1 MPALHHGH
9 LAYIPTMV
17 VQRHTITNLLQTDG
31 IKMAGQRFVERTLP
45 FAVSF
50 LQSTITI
57 TTLVITREHTIFS
70 VDNAGDQIAVLIRI
84 NNPLPVDHSLRRSRQ
99 PRPYHRK
106 ASSSS
111 ATSSNSTGAPA
122 SPSMQHS
129 PCMHRGHNKTSRSGN
144 R

>member
-1 MPALHHGH
+1 MLIFNILDLSHNFAEQAYTVRWFTIHIIPAYRISFQVALFFQFLHCTFQFRIPFFAETAYERFFQETVNRKIQMPALHHGH

-57 TTLVITREHTIFS
+57 TALVITREHTIFF
-70 VDNAGDQIAVLIRI
+70 R
-84 NNPLPVDHSLRRSRQ
+84 
-99 PRPYHRK
+99 
-106 ASSSS
+106 
-111 ATSSNSTGAPA
+111 
-122 SPSMQHS
+122 
-129 PCMHRGHNKTSRSGN
+129 
-144 R
+144 